1 MTEDSESFLAVEAIT
16 EVISQSESL
25 GQILRFSV
33 VKLSQV
39 LPVSCCWIQL
49 VDEANGKL
57 TLAVQQGFTPEM
69 TQEMAQ
75 LKLGQSL
82 TGLVALYGRAITTAD
97 IATDPR
103 YTLKTPSQAGLHS
116 FCAIPLSSEKKIVGV
131 LGIASSAKSE
141 FRPQDV
147 SLLNIVGRQLG
158 AALGRAGL
166 YKEARERLAL
176 VNKLARIISSS
187 LDIQE
192 VYEGFA
198 EELRKLM
205 NVDWATIAF
214 IEGDKLRFVAL
225 STKIGIVWER
235 RKVLPLSGTTIE
247 WVAHH
252 KQTLVES
259 DLAQERKFWTGEQHL
274 KQGIR
279 SIIYLPLITKGEV
292 FASLIIASR
301 RPNAYGQREL
311 ALLEQISTQISG
323 AIDNVRLHALEKEQ
337 RLKLEEQ
344 AKIKSQ
350 FIAVLTHEFQTALTP
365 MLASGG
371 LLAEQ
376 VQREYPDSPIAR
388 LAKNVVNGCN
398 TLEVRL
404 DDLADLAKREIV
416 TLKVKLKS
424 LNLLPLLQSVA
435 SQFFVVAQSKGQSF
449 TLDLPPSLPR
459 VKGDGERLE
468 QVLINLLRNATK
480 FTLGGGNITLRAREE
495 GDNLIIQVQDSGSG
509 IPKEEQ
515 EKIFEPYY
523 RAGPNKRKFPGLGLG
538 LTLSKQLVELH
549 RGKLWVESE
558 EGKGST
564 FSFSLPLA
572 REEGVGS
579 QELVVSRS
587 GGRATEF

>member
-1 MTEDSESFLAVEAIT
+1 MTEDSEAFLAIEAIT

-33 VKLSQV
+33 AKLSQA

-49 VDEANGKL
+49 VDEADGKL

-82 TGLVALYGRAITTAD
+82 TGLVALYGKAITTAD
-97 IATDPR
+97 IAADPR

-116 FCAIPLSSEKKIVGV
+116 FCAIPICSGKKIVGV

-141 FRPQDV
+141 FRLQDV
-147 SLLNIVGRQLG
+147 SLLNTVGRQLG
-158 AALGRAGL
+158 VALGRAGL
-166 YKEARERLAL
+166 YKEARERLVL
-176 VNKLARIISSS
+176 VNKLGRITSSS
-187 LDIQE
+187 LDIHE
-192 VYEGFA
+192 VCEGFA
-198 EELRKLM
+198 DELRKLM

-214 IEGDKLRFVAL
+214 IEGDKLRLVAL
-225 STKIGIVWER
+225 STKISTVWGR
-235 RKVLPLSGTTIE
+235 RKVLPPSGTAIE
-247 WVAHH
+247 WIAHH
-252 KQTLVES
+252 KQALVES
-259 DLAQERKFWTGEQHL
+259 DLTQERKFWTGEQHL

-292 FASLIIASR
+292 FAALIIASR

-311 ALLEQISTQISG
+311 SLLEQVSAQISS
-323 AIDNVRLHALEKEQ
+323 AVDNARLYHLEREQ
-337 RLKLEEQ
+337 RLELEEQ
-344 AKIKSQ
+344 AKTKSQ
-350 FIAVLTHEFQTALTP
+350 FIAALTHEFQTALTP

-376 VQREYPDSPIAR
+376 ARREYPDSPIAR
-388 LAKNVVNGCN
+388 LAKNVLNGCN

-404 DDLADLAKREIV
+404 NELVDLAKKEIA
-416 TLKVKLKS
+416 TLKVKLRP
-424 LNLLPLLQSVA
+424 LNPLPLLQSVA
-435 SQFFVVAQSKGQSF
+435 SQFSVVAQSKGQSF
-449 TLDLPPSLPR
+449 TLDLPPSLTW
-459 VKGDGERLE
+459 VKGDRERLE

-480 FTLGGGNITLRAREE
+480 FTPGGGNITLRAREE
-495 GDNLIIQVQDSGSG
+495 GDNLIIQVKDSGSG
-509 IPKEEQ
+509 IAKEEQ

-549 RGKLWVESE
+549 GGKIWVESE
-558 EGKGST
+558 EGKGSI
-564 FSFSLPLA
+564 FSFSLPIS
-572 REEGVGS
+572 S
-579 QELVVSRS
+579 Q
-587 GGRATEF
+587 